1 MGKNNQLKQLII
13 AAELAAVMGVL
24 SQLIIPL
31 GPIPLTL
38 QTIFIGLLAS
48 LRPIVEGIKTVG
60 IYLLLGLI
68 GIPVF
73 AGFHSGLLS
82 LIGPTGGYLFGF
94 LIYVIVTGLFLKWC
108 GNGRWQLYVANLLG
122 ASVQLLL
129 GAAWLMIYQQT
140 TIQQAFLIGV
150 LPFILVGIL
159 KVIFVCE
166 LAHYLIRR
174 YEIKAL

>member
-1 MGKNNQLKQLII
+1 MGKNSQLNQLII

-48 LRPIVEGIKTVG
+48 LRPVKEGVKTVG

-94 LIYVIVTGLFLKWC
+94 LVYVIVTGLFLKWS
-108 GNGRWQLYVANLLG
+108 GNGRWQLYVGNVLG
-122 ASVQLLL
+122 AGIQLIL

-150 LPFILVGIL
+150 LPFVLVGLI

-166 LAHYLIRR
+166 LAHYLTRR
-174 YEIKAL
+174 YDPKTL